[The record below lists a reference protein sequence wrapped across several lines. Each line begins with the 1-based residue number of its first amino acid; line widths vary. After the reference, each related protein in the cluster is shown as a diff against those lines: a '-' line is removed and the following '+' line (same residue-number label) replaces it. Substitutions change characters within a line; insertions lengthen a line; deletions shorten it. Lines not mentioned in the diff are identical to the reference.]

1 MFKILSGPTTIPLF
15 QILNVCHITH
25 GMANFKGDHY
35 EIVVYGD
42 RDRVLKRLYNKKV
55 YHGRVNPGGAVH
67 HGGQRHVRQPLG
79 DFHGFQHH
87 AHCLIDGD
95 LSACLAA

>member
-42 RDRVLKRLYNKKV
+42 RDRVLKRLYDKKV
-55 YHGRVNPGGAVH
+55 YHGRVNKG
-67 HGGQRHVRQPLG
+67 
-79 DFHGFQHH
+79 
-87 AHCLIDGD
+87 
-95 LSACLAA
+95 